1 MYFLLNM
8 GDIPASYVSL
18 PDGTVTVVL
27 RVSSLHVLYFFNIDI
42 WCPPKLETP
51 KL

>member
-18 PDGTVTVVL
+18 PEGICFL
-27 RVSSLHVLYFFNIDI
+27 RVSSLHLLYFFDIDI
-42 WCPPKLETP
+42 WCPPKLEAP